1 MKRILLLLACL
12 TALASCKGTSVPF
25 THVERYF
32 FKNGQEIPQNPKII
46 HTAEEFET
54 LFGMAAVMSEE
65 RKPTPIDWAHE
76 FVIAVV
82 NPVTDSNT
90 VLAPMFLVQKGRKL
104 VFTYAEIVGEKTTWK
119 EQPILLIKVDRKYE
133 DAPVRLERRVLNR
146 EQN

>member
-12 TALASCKGTSVPF
+12 TALASCKGTPVPF
-25 THVERYF
+25 THVDRYF
-32 FKNGQEIPQNPKII
+32 FKNGQEIPQDPKI

-65 RKPTPIDWAHE
+65 RRPTPIDWAHE

-82 NPVTDSNT
+82 NPVTDCNT
-90 VLAPMFLVQKGRKL
+90 VLLPLSLVQKGRKL
-104 VFTYAEIVGEKTTWK
+104 VFTYVEMVGDKHTWT

-133 DAPVRLERRVLNR
+133 AAPVRLERIVRNR
-146 EQN
+146 EKN